1 MKMLKILFQLT
12 FYLSLIINISQ
23 AQPRIKVVDGMISL
37 DDFSPSEKKYA
48 HLTDSLDRNLTVHPN
63 DTTSLFYRAVL
74 LLQFDNFVVNP
85 DISTN
90 QATNKLLL
98 AKRLADRADSLKMQR
113 FELKILRAQICREL
127 TNRYAPVGTWRFND
141 KQMADRKRKFDYYR
155 DLANTYYD
163 QLAILD
169 KRNAYYFQK
178 LKVK

>member
-12 FYLSLIINISQ
+12 IYLSLIINISQ

-63 DTTSLFYRAVL
+63 DTTSLFYRSML
-74 LLQFDNFVVNP
+74 FLQFNNFVVNP

-90 QATNKLLL
+90 HATNKLLL
-98 AKRLADRADSLKMQR
+98 AKRMADRADSLKMQR

-141 KQMADRKRKFDYYR
+141 KQMTDRKRKFDYYHG
-155 DLANTYYD
+155 LANTYYD

-169 KRNAYYFQK
+169 KRNAYYYQK